1 MTAHLILEVK
11 DYHDDTAWRWVLSDA
26 DGRFLADHEVKLDPA
41 HSLYRGFANLPRYLH
56 NQPPNRPEEETLAE
70 LGAWMGANVFGRVG
84 EKLLTYKQRPA
95 RVVLVRVPTAAQE
108 LLFRPLELAHLGGRP
123 LVERGFRFIYTLAG
137 TEARPPAHKT
147 ITGSLRFLAV
157 FSLPRDASPLNLRR
171 ERYEIQRQLRRFAQT
186 RGAAV
191 EVRVI
196 QFGATRETLKEALE
210 EDPGWDV
217 IHFSGHGDAGELL
230 LERADGRLDRITTDD
245 LAKLLQ
251 PTKARLKLLMLS
263 ACYSAAAD
271 VNAARRMVG
280 LADEPR
286 RAGVDVGAD
295 VPSAPAPAPA
305 PAASALPSLAQRL
318 AAELDCAALAMRYPV
333 GDAFATDLALELY
346 DALLDKRQP
355 LPGAL
360 QTALGD
366 ALDPRRDPHQP
377 GFSRITPILF
387 GTPAAD
393 LRLPAPARPPD
404 FALPAVGLFKF
415 PPEPERFVGR
425 LMPMLRAS
433 QALAPQSD
441 QTGVLFYGMAGAGK
455 TSCALELA
463 YRHERDRFTA
473 GVWHKAPDEGHDIE
487 DALTRWA
494 LDMETQLPGLEL
506 VGLVDDPQDFRRKAL
521 PHLRALMEQN
531 AILLVLDNLESLLT
545 TEGEWRDARWGEL
558 MDALLDHRGPSRLAL
573 TSRRLPNSLARD
585 ARVQLEAIHALSF
598 GESVVLARDLPH
610 LKTLFKSPETL
621 PLLQRILE
629 MAQGHPKLLE
639 LADGLVAN
647 PDKLAALLQGE
658 TEAAAPSTSSG
669 QALAAFFQ
677 QGETARSE
685 DAFMAVLYRWTDGTA
700 ASLGPAARLL
710 FHFLARLEDDDRT
723 RAVIDA
729 NWERF
734 LKRLLGERRPI
745 PPSPPFPG
753 REGGPGGLGPEAA
766 RAALDG
772 GKAGLDSS
780 LSQLAQAG
788 LAEIIA
794 PEISEAELQELAQA
808 LSAQL
813 PDGESLDLAAL
824 QSAISNQQSAIRIHP
839 GVAEAARA
847 AADEAV
853 LNAADI
859 ELGDYFG
866 AMWQQGMKTEM
877 QGGGRLVVQGA
888 RRAAPYLM
896 RAEQWEEASR
906 LLEDMIHRDRSPA
919 ALGLAIPLLRRI
931 VQETQG
937 TTEGLEN
944 AGVLASALL
953 DVGRYADA
961 ERMERDRIA
970 KCVAQGN
977 YRLASV
983 ASGQLLN
990 LLMET
995 GRLEEAL
1002 QAAEAKAGYTRHA
1015 GLGPWTQLGAECQ
1028 RLQVLNAMGR
1038 YAEVLSA
1045 VETPSV
1051 RAQLKELPE
1060 QSDADETANPWNV
1073 RETLLDAGRSA
1084 AMRSGQ
1090 WETALALN
1098 AEILDYSR
1106 QRGADEAELAR
1117 TAFNDYFPLLRL
1129 ERYRECRALLE
1140 GCRAVYERVGYLAEL
1155 GRVYTALADLE
1166 DEEGNNPAAVRFEQL
1181 ALRYKYQSGQPE
1193 GCAISHNNLANYLE
1207 RSAAAPETVLA
1218 HRLAACVIRVQ
1229 TGSAAMLAQT
1239 INSIANSPLPPAPPP
1254 FEQVCIIVE
1263 KIAGVRFRESF
1274 ARLPQRAPSGD
1285 AAIAA
1290 VWEMTLKEKDEGGR
1304 IASQDEK
1311 LQAILAKFEPL
1322 LQDIAAVARG
1332 DQGKREE
1339 IEARLPKLEERGWR
1353 IAGAARRIWA
1363 GERDPEALT
1372 AGIDP
1377 NSAALVRRALELLS
1391 DDVPPPGG

>member
-1 MTAHLILEVK
+1 MTAQLTLEVK
-11 DYHDDTAWRWVLSDA
+11 DYRSDAAWRWVLSDA

-41 HSLYRGFANLPRYLH
+41 DPLYRGFANLPRYLH
-56 NQPPNRPEEETLAE
+56 NQPPNRPEDESLAE
-70 LGAWMGANVFGRVG
+70 LGVWMGANVFGIVG
-84 EKLLTYKQRPA
+84 EKLLTYEQRPA
-95 RVVLVRVPTAAQE
+95 RVVLVRVPAAAQE
-108 LLFRPLELAHLGGRP
+108 LLFRPLELAHLGGKP

-137 TEARPPAHKT
+137 APPRPTARKG

-157 FSLPRDASPLNLRR
+157 FSLPQNASPLNLRR

-196 QFGATRETLKEALE
+196 QYGATRETLKEALE

-230 LERADGRLDRITTDD
+230 LERADGRLDRITTGD
-245 LAKLLQ
+245 LTELLQ

-263 ACYSAAAD
+263 ACYSGAAD
-271 VNAARRMVG
+271 LNAARRMIG
-280 LADEPR
+280 LAAEPR

-305 PAASALPSLAQRL
+305 ASASALPSLAQRL

-333 GDAFATDLALELY
+333 GDDFATTLGLELY

-393 LRLPAPARPPD
+393 LRLPAPARPPE
-404 FALPAVGLFKF
+404 FRLPAAGLFDF

-433 QALAPQSD
+433 QAFALQSD

-473 GVWHKAPDEGHDIE
+473 GVWHKAPDEDHDIE
-487 DALTRWA
+487 GALTQWA
-494 LDMETQLPGLEL
+494 LKMEDQLPGLEL

-521 PHLRALMEQN
+521 PRLRALMEQK
-531 AILLVLDNLESLLT
+531 AILLVMDNLESLLT
-545 TEGEWRDARWGEL
+545 GEGEWRDARWGEL
-558 MDALLDHRGPSRLAL
+558 MDALLNHRGPSRLAL

-585 ARVQLEAIHALSF
+585 ARVRAEAIHALSF

-621 PLLQRILE
+621 PLLRRILE

-639 LADGLVAN
+639 LADGLAAD
-647 PDKLAALLQGE
+647 PDKLAALLQNE
-658 TEAAAPSTSSG
+658 TEAAAT
-669 QALAAFFQ
+669 LAAFFR

-685 DAFMAVLYRWTDGTA
+685 DAFMAVLYRWTDGVA
-700 ASLGPAARLL
+700 ASLGLAARLL

-729 NWERF
+729 NWEHF
-734 LKRLLGERRPI
+734 LKRLLGERGPI
-745 PPSPPFPG
+745 PPSPPFPA
-753 REGGPGGLGPEAA
+753 REGGPGRLGPEAA
-766 RAALDG
+766 RAALDS
-772 GKAGLDSS
+772 GKAGLDSA

-794 PEISEAELQELAQA
+794 PEISKAELQKLDQA

-813 PDGESLDLAAL
+813 PPGETLDLAAL
-824 QSAISNQQSAIRIHP
+824 QSAIRNQQSTIRIHP

-847 AADEAV
+847 AAEEAV
-853 LNAADI
+853 LKAADI
-859 ELGDYFG
+859 ELGDYFI
-866 AMWQQGMKTEM
+866 AVWQQGMKTEM

-888 RRAAPYLM
+888 RHAAPYLM
-896 RAEQWEEASR
+896 RSERWEEAST
-906 LLEDMIHRDRSPA
+906 LLENVIVRDRSPA

-931 VQETQG
+931 AAATAD
-937 TTEGLEN
+937 TELGLGA

-953 DVGRYADA
+953 QAGRYAEA
-961 ERMERDRIA
+961 ETALHEVIDR
-970 KCVAQGN
+970 CMAQGN
-977 YRLASV
+977 YRLAS
-983 ASGQLLN
+983 ANAGDLLN
-990 LLMET
+990 LLQAT

-1002 QAAEAKAGYTRHA
+1002 QTAEAMADYTRRA
-1015 GLGPWTQLGAECQ
+1015 GLGPWTQLSDECQ
-1028 RLQVLNAMGR
+1028 RLQVLNAKGR
-1038 YAEVLSA
+1038 YAEVLAA
-1045 VETPSV
+1045 VEKLRP
-1051 RAQLKELPE
+1051 QLKALSE
-1060 QSDADETANPWNV
+1060 QSEADETANPWNV
-1073 RETLLDAGRSA
+1073 REGLLDASRSA
-1084 AMRSGQ
+1084 AMRLEQ
-1090 WETALALN
+1090 WEIALALN
-1098 AEILDYSR
+1098 AEILDYTR
-1106 QRGADEAELAR
+1106 QRGADEAELAGA
-1117 TAFNDYFPLLRL
+1117 AFNDYFPLLRL
-1129 ERYRECRALLE
+1129 ERYREARALLE
-1140 GCRAVYERVGYLAEL
+1140 GCRAAFEGAGEIANVGKVYN
-1155 GRVYTALADLE
+1155 ALADLE
-1166 DEEGNNPAAVRFEQL
+1166 DKEGNRPAAVRFEQL
-1181 ALRYKYQSGQPE
+1181 ALRYKYQAGQPE
-1193 GCAISHNNLANYLE
+1193 GCAISHHNLANCLE

-1218 HRLAACVIRVQ
+1218 HRLADGVICFQ
-1229 TGSAAMLAQT
+1229 IGSGGLAQT
-1239 INSIANSPLPPAPPP
+1239 IRNLARSSLPPAPPP
-1254 FEQVCIIVE
+1254 FEQVCAIVE
-1263 KIAGVRFRESF
+1263 QVVGVRFRELF
-1274 ARLPQRAPSGD
+1274 TRLPQRAPSGD

-1290 VWEMTLKEKDEGGR
+1290 VWEMALKEKDEGGR
-1304 IASQDEK
+1304 MKDENM
-1311 LQAILAKFEPL
+1311 QAMLREFEPL
-1322 LQDIAAVARG
+1322 LQDITAVARG

-1339 IEARLPKLEERGWR
+1339 IEARLPKLEEKGWR
-1353 IAGAARRIWA
+1353 IAEAARRIWA

-1372 AGIDP
+1372 AGLDEQD
-1377 NSAALVRRALELLS
+1377 SALVRRALELLI